1 MEAPQISGPVL
12 VLAPQGRDGSVA
24 SAILRE
30 ACLSSIVCNDLEEL
44 IRLLPNAE
52 SAVIAEEALTGGAR
66 TRLATWMADQP
77 AWSDFPLVLLSFR
90 DSAVDPALI
99 ELLGNVTVLERPFHP
114 SILVSSVRS
123 AGRARKRQRQ
133 VELYLKELQRAEEQ
147 RELLL
152 RELHHRVKNTFAT
165 IEALLRATSR
175 SSTSVDDFA
184 EALSERIHSLSKT
197 NELLVG
203 REWKD
208 VSLHDIL
215 NGELAPFEGA
225 SERVVLDGPRVDL
238 IPELALPIG
247 MAIHEL
253 TTNAAKYGS
262 LSILQGRLS
271 VSWEVRPAP
280 SGRKLH
286 LIWTER
292 DGPAVS
298 PPSRKGFGSTLIER
312 VLSHQCGA
320 ETTYEFAESGLTLR
334 IELPLDS
341 AQPQNAAA

>member
-1 MEAPQISGPVL
+1 M
-12 VLAPQGRDGSVA
+12 
-24 SAILRE
+24 
-30 ACLSSIVCNDLEEL
+30 
-44 IRLLPNAE
+44 
-52 SAVIAEEALTGGAR
+52 
-66 TRLATWMADQP
+66 
-77 AWSDFPLVLLSFR
+77 
-90 DSAVDPALI
+90 
-99 ELLGNVTVLERPFHP
+99 
-114 SILVSSVRS
+114 
-123 AGRARKRQRQ
+123 RQRQ

-238 IPELALPIG
+238 IPELALPVG